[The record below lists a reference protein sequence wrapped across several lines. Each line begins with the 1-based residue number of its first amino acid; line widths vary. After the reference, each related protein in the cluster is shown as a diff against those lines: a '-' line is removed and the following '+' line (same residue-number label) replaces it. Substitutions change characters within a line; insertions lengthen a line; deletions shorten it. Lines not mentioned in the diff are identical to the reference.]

1 MPTSSWNDRY
11 PMNIQRGEDFWDDD
25 LNQHLDQLV
34 IDVEFRDLLNNRSNY
49 TSQARSGSKFLATDT
64 GDVYRYNGSNWIH
77 VPTTGRTPALDGLEG
92 SIVGGGSL
100 TSLLGANLSLSN
112 GSLTADRYADTEARE
127 AVRNDIN
134 VTELTS
140 GFATSDYVPKA
151 DGNGGINWEAESG
164 GSGGS
169 GGSGTSSLGFQATKS
184 GDGSTTSFTIS
195 HSLGE
200 TPRSVSVLP
209 ASEDASTDFWVSSK
223 SASDVTITYARAPV
237 SGTDNLLYE
246 VIVKIGPNTYASS
259 FTKSGDDTTTTFTFT
274 HGVGSVP
281 SAVNVD
287 AASADASTDFWVSAK
302 TDTTI
307 DISYYTAP
315 PAGTDNLGY
324 DLLAVE

>member
-1 MPTSSWNDRY
+1 
-11 PMNIQRGEDFWDDD
+11 MNIQRGEDFWDDD

-100 TSLLGANLSLSN
+100 TSLLGANLSLSS
-112 GSLTADRYADTEARE
+112 GSLTADRYSDSEAQT
-127 AVRNDIN
+127 AVRGNLN

-140 GFATSDYVPKA
+140 GSATNDYVPKA
-151 DGNGGINWEAESG
+151 DGNGGINWEVESG
-164 GSGGS
+164 GSSES
-169 GGSGTSSLGFQATKS
+169 GLGFQATKS

-237 SGTDNLLYE
+237 SGTDNLFYD
-246 VIVKIGPNTYASS
+246 VIVKIGPNTYANSY
-259 FTKSGDDTTTTFTFT
+259 TKSGDGTATTFTLS
-274 HGVGSVP
+274 HGLATIP

-287 AASADASTDFWVSAK
+287 PTSADASTDFWVSAK

-307 DISYYTAP
+307 DVSYYTAP

-324 DLLAVE
+324 DLLALE